1 MTQQGQQVTKIRH
14 PNPYTQI
21 MMTQMSVRAV
31 IEILCCMFKRRYS

>member
-1 MTQQGQQVTKIRH
+1 
-14 PNPYTQI
+14 